1 MNQLDKADQCI
12 TVTINDALDGQRLDH
27 ALAVDSGLSRS
38 RIQQLLRDGAIRQQP
53 SATSTS
59 DSVPKTIRKH
69 AVKVAAQQIYI
80 ISLPQ
85 STTMDLIPEAIPLDI
100 LFEDEHLIIVN
111 KPAGMVVH
119 PSHGHDS
126 GTLVH
131 ALLHHC
137 PELPGINGVER
148 PGIVH
153 RIDKDTS
160 GSLIIAKTE
169 TTHRSLVEMF
179 SRHDIRREYLA
190 WCRGAPLWQE
200 QRFDAPIARHPHHR
214 QKMSVQPKGKA
225 AITDARVE
233 KCYQSD
239 FCRLRLTLHTGRT
252 HQIRVHLSHNQL
264 PILGDAVYAR
274 SYRPGTNIP
283 GTAKAA
289 ILAQRRQA
297 LHAEVLGLT
306 HPISREELLFRAPL
320 PDDLRTLSD
329 TLDSAY
335 A

>member
-1 MNQLDKADQCI
+1 MTRTEKTDQRI
-12 TVTINDALDGQRLDH
+12 TIHIDDALDGQRLDY
-27 ALAVDSGLSRS
+27 ALAVVSKLSRN
-38 RIQQLLRDGAIRQQP
+38 RIQQLLLEGAVIRQSNQASP
-53 SATSTS
+53 NSAAQI
-59 DSVPKTIRKH
+59 IRKH
-69 AVKVAAQQIYI
+69 AIKVRAEQTYI
-80 ISLPQ
+80 ISMPE
-85 STTMDLIPEAIPLDI
+85 STTMNLTPEAIPLDI
-100 LFEDEHLIIVN
+100 LFEDEHLIVVN

-160 GSLIIAKTE
+160 GSLIVAKTE
-169 TTHRSLVEMF
+169 DAHRGLVKMF
-179 SRHDIRREYLA
+179 AKHDIRREYLA

-214 QKMSVQPKGKA
+214 QKMSVQPKGKTA
-225 AITDARVE
+225 MTDACVE
-233 KCYQSD
+233 KCYQRD

-264 PILGDAVYAR
+264 PILGDSVYAR

-283 GTAKAA
+283 GQARAA
-289 ILAQRRQA
+289 VLAQRRQA
-297 LHAEVLGLT
+297 LHAEILGLN
-306 HPISREELLFRAPL
+306 HPISSKPLLFVAPL
-320 PDDLRTLSD
+320 PEDLRSLSAA
-329 TLDSAY
+329 LDHAY
-335 A
+335 G